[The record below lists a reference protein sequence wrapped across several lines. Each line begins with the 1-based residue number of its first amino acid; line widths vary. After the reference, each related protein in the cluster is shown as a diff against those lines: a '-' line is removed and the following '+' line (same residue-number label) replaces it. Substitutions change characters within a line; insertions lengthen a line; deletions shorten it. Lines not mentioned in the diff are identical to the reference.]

1 MNKRIVIKII
11 IVGVLVLLGVR
22 IISSWKQLTF
32 TSIRS
37 QQSATATKVSDK
49 MSSYFTVNY
58 AKNLTTRFKDV
69 IGHMAAKESATD
81 FISAIKNPDKFKML
95 GAKAPQAIILHGPPG
110 NGKTLMAR
118 AIAGEAQVNFI
129 ETTGSNFV
137 QKWVGLGAA
146 RVRELFALARKN
158 KPCIIF
164 IDEFEVLAPNREVM
178 ENTAG
183 NSEYHGTVNQ
193 LLSELDGFDEQ
204 KNKDLFLITATNYL
218 KNIDAAVI
226 RSGRFDRKVHIAFP
240 SFADRV
246 KILELHLKKIS
257 ADPHIDSHAISS
269 KLGDN
274 FSGADIATLVN
285 EAALTALR
293 RNDSRV
299 RTIHFEEVL
308 KRWSKER

>member
-1 MNKRIVIKII
+1 
-11 IVGVLVLLGVR
+11 
-22 IISSWKQLTF
+22 
-32 TSIRS
+32 
-37 QQSATATKVSDK
+37 
-49 MSSYFTVNY
+49 
-58 AKNLTTRFKDV
+58 
-69 IGHMAAKESATD
+69 
-81 FISAIKNPDKFKML
+81 
-95 GAKAPQAIILHGPPG
+95 
-110 NGKTLMAR
+110 
-118 AIAGEAQVNFI
+118 
-129 ETTGSNFV
+129 
-137 QKWVGLGAA
+137 
-146 RVRELFALARKN
+146 
-158 KPCIIF
+158 
-164 IDEFEVLAPNREVM
+164 
-178 ENTAG
+178 
-183 NSEYHGTVNQ
+183 VNQ